1 MKIDFVY
8 CYNVRNQQANQ
19 QANQQMPLYGSHL
32 QRKVADIF
40 NNLDEKL
47 ELTYDENNIYD
58 LQQAIAKIDTMQKI
72 ISEAWMDT
80 ESCIE
85 NAQFYDNFASE
96 YGETHLLKES
106 NYITFDLDEYSV
118 DTLSGDGHERTWIYE
133 SELSLIK
140 DKMQKKRNIMD
151 DHITQ
156 LDVRAAIALAL
167 LKQ

>member
-1 MKIDFVY
+1 
-8 CYNVRNQQANQ
+8 
-19 QANQQMPLYGSHL
+19 MPLYGSHL

-47 ELTYDENNIYD
+47 EVTYDENNIYE
-58 LQQAIAKIDTMQKI
+58 LQQSIAKIDTMQKI
-72 ISEAWMDT
+72 ISEAWMDM
-80 ESCIE
+80 EYCGE

-96 YGETHLLKES
+96 YGETLLLKES

-118 DTLSGDGHERTWIYE
+118 DTISGDSHERTWIYE

-140 DKMQKKRNIMD
+140 DKMQEKRNIMD